1 MANRSFVDG
10 SKRGRRVLSI
20 PWGSFAE
27 TQAVLVSLVLT
38 GGFSVYAGVDR
49 NQHLK

>member
-1 MANRSFVDG
+1 MDQKEEGESFP
-10 SKRGRRVLSI
+10 I
-20 PWGSFAE
+20 PWGIFAE

-38 GGFSVYAGVDR
+38 GGFSVYKGVDR